1 MLDRRYIQELF
12 RVLATRER
20 IGHTILIAFAVQN
33 LVLKPEKPRKHFL
46 LPCGMKPLL
55 IKMCEALMIGVDEEL
70 YLEQVMSPGINSH
83 ENRQI
88 LLFIDRQ
95 ASVFGA

>member
-1 MLDRRYIQELF
+1 
-12 RVLATRER
+12 
-20 IGHTILIAFAVQN
+20 
-33 LVLKPEKPRKHFL
+33 
-46 LPCGMKPLL
+46 MKPLL

-70 YLEQVMSPGINSH
+70 CLEQVMTPGINSH

-95 ASVFGA
+95 ASVLGA